1 MTGVAWLG
9 VYAHLATLL
18 LPVVCCAGI
27 GAAWAI
33 KKQSYPAEFI
43 ATLATV
49 VSTPALVFHTLIT
62 TRLDNAQLL
71 EVGAA
76 TLLGL
81 VVAAVLSTVAL
92 RAMKLPAHTLGPAAT
107 FPNAGN
113 LGLPIAQLAFGETG
127 LAVAIAFFAINSI
140 VQHTLGVWITSRG
153 GDYRHSW
160 PKGVI
165 VACLLAAVFRA
176 VDVTLPAPVIES
188 ARLVGSLAVPLML
201 LSLGHALATVSLAGI
216 RQGALLGALRLLVGL
231 LAGALVVHALHLP
244 PLVAGVLTLQLAMP
258 VAVVSAIYVQRFSA
272 YGDVA
277 AGAVLVSTAA
287 FVVLCPLLIW
297 VADSNRP

>member
-1 MTGVAWLG
+1 MSSVVWLG
-9 VYAHLATLL
+9 VYAHVVTLL

-27 GAAWAI
+27 GAAWAVR
-33 KKQSYPAEFI
+33 KQAYPAEFI

-49 VSTPALVFHTLIT
+49 VSTPALVFHTLTT

-71 EVGAA
+71 EVGGA

-81 VVAAVLSTVAL
+81 AIAAALSALAL
-92 RAMKLPAHTLGPAAT
+92 RAVKMPARTLGPAMT

-140 VQHTLGVWITSRG
+140 VQHTLGVWVTSRG
-153 GDYRHSW
+153 VDQAHPW
-160 PKGVI
+160 PRGVI
-165 VACLLAAVFRA
+165 VSCLLAVACRVA
-176 VDVTLPAPVIES
+176 GATPPAPVLES

-201 LSLGHALATVSLAGI
+201 LSLGYALATVSRAGI
-216 RQGALLGALRLLVGL
+216 RQGAVLGAMRLVVGV

-244 PLVAGVLTLQLAMP
+244 PLVGGVMTLQLAMP
-258 VAVVSAIYVQRFSA
+258 VAVVSSIYVQRFSS

-297 VADSNRP
+297 FANANRF